1 MTREAI
7 RPDGVAIPAAPYS
20 SVVASGDLVV
30 TSGQV
35 PFDIDGNLVSDAFDD
50 QARQTFEN
58 LGRCLEA
65 AGCAFAD
72 VLKVNAYLAD
82 FADFPAFNRIYAE
95 FFSDPFPARTT
106 VGARLLG
113 FRIEVDAIARRPAR
127 AP

>member
-1 MTREAI
+1 MTRETI
-7 RPDGVAIPAAPYS
+7 RPDGVAVPAAPYS

-35 PFDIDGNLVSDAFDD
+35 PFDVERNLVSDAFDD

-65 AGCAFAD
+65 AGCGFAD

-82 FADFPAFNRIYAE
+82 LADFEAFNRIYAE
-95 FFSDPFPARTT
+95 FFSEPYPARTT
-106 VGARLLG
+106 VGAQLLG
-113 FRIEVDAIARRPAR
+113 FRVEVDAIARRPSS
-127 AP
+127 

>member
-1 MTREAI
+1 MARETI
-7 RPDGVAIPAAPYS
+7 RPDGVAVPAAPYS

-35 PFDIDGNLVSDAFDD
+35 PFDVERNLVSDAFDD

-65 AGCAFAD
+65 AGCGFAD

-82 FADFPAFNRIYAE
+82 LADFEAFNRIYAE
-95 FFSDPFPARTT
+95 FFSEPYPARTT
-106 VGARLLG
+106 VGAQLLG
-113 FRIEVDAIARRPAR
+113 FRVEVDAIARRPSS
-127 AP
+127 

>member
-1 MTREAI
+1 MARETI
-7 RPDGVAIPAAPYS
+7 RPDGVAVPAAPYS

-35 PFDIDGNLVSDAFDD
+35 PFDVERNLVSDAFDD

-65 AGCAFAD
+65 AGCGFAD

-82 FADFPAFNRIYAE
+82 LADFEAFTRIYAE
-95 FFSDPFPARTT
+95 FFSEPYPARTT
-106 VGARLLG
+106 VGAQLLG
-113 FRIEVDAIARRPAR
+113 FRVEVDAIARRPSS
-127 AP
+127 